1 RLPTREEGNRR
12 TVLYKLK
19 RSLGKTTYPGP
30 KQVHRIR
37 GEDGQIKSDIVA
49 LEYEKGPEHSVP
61 LLIKYPE
68 NRRMQRELPTL
79 DEIQKYHL
87 NQVKALPE
95 AYKRLDP
102 TVKRFPVV
110 VSDKLEA
117 VTREFRIG
125 DK

>member
-1 RLPTREEGNRR
+1 
-12 TVLYKLK
+12 
-19 RSLGKTTYPGP
+19 
-30 KQVHRIR
+30 
-37 GEDGQIKSDIVA
+37 
-49 LEYEKGPEHSVP
+49 
-61 LLIKYPE
+61 
-68 NRRMQRELPTL
+68 MQRELPTL